1 MQGGAAAVRRKLL
14 RIHRH
19 DGGAV
24 SDNKRRNNTFHVE
37 HLRLLCNCVTY
48 NRNQRAK
55 LCMDF
60 TINNLPR
67 LLVYCT
73 FFTDSGRNQRAA
85 HFHWHFSR
93 PCSCGNRQEKR
104 CRSRCYGAVKSPV
117 WRRDGATRGTHAPR
131 RMHVAG
137 IKAHTVPSSDII
149 IVIAVIVIVV
159 IVTASAIITI
169 SIGFMVRRGT
179 LCIVLLIFFLFFV
192 VKQVVKRHQVR

>member
-1 MQGGAAAVRRKLL
+1 MQGAAAAVRRKL

-24 SDNKRRNNTFHVE
+24 SDNKRRNNTFPGE
-37 HLRLLCNCVTY
+37 HLRRLCNCVTY
-48 NRNQRAK
+48 NTNSRNQCSK
-55 LCMDF
+55 LRVVF
-60 TINNLPR
+60 TIMLCTRSVGGAPLGSPVLCLNNNLPR

-85 HFHWHFSR
+85 
-93 PCSCGNRQEKR
+93 
-104 CRSRCYGAVKSPV
+104 
-117 WRRDGATRGTHAPR
+117 ATRGTHAPR

-137 IKAHTVPSSDII
+137 IKAHTVPSSAII
-149 IVIAVIVIVV
+149 IIIAVIVIFV

-169 SIGFMVRRGT
+169 SIGFMVRSGT